1 MTFRVLLIAFLAL
14 VGAPVSAVSTTRSA
28 PEPVSDAPMMF
39 YVVKGPP
46 DACGHGCDRW
56 IAMEGKIDSA
66 AAPRFWRFLEQTGGR
81 GLPMYFSSPGGD
93 LGQALTMGAML
104 RKKPATARVAHT
116 IVNEC
121 GFEAQ
126 DSDVCRKLKQSG
138 RELHGDLRT
147 RGAMCNSAC
156 PYLMLGAT
164 TREIAPDAL
173 LAIHSPKVTV
183 RFRFG
188 QPSPEVRDAAIE
200 RGHESIDRRL
210 SLYIVKMGADPGLF
224 ALASTIKFEDMHILT
239 RDEIARFGIDRREMV
254 ETPWTFENI
263 GRGVVR
269 KVVSQKHDGDSAYH
283 SSQWRL
289 LCFNTGQFELD
300 FQREATA
307 NARSATVSIANSG
320 PRPLYFT
327 LIPSKPPGFEL
338 WALRTARLSLQS
350 LADGAQFD
358 LTEASRGV
366 DGSKLEH
373 VAKISSEGL
382 AGALDS
388 LLATCPPPRTVAP
401 LQGIGAR
408 DSVAK

>member
-1 MTFRVLLIAFLAL
+1 MTLRVLLIVIL
-14 VGAPVSAVSTTRSA
+14 VVVSAISAAWSA
-28 PEPVSDAPMMF
+28 PDPVSDPPMVF

-46 DACGHGCDRW
+46 DSCGRGCDRW
-56 IAMEGKIDSA
+56 IAIEGKIDSA
-66 AAPRFWRFLEQTGGR
+66 AAPRFWRFLQQNSDR
-81 GLPMYFSSPGGD
+81 GLPMYFSSPGGNLD
-93 LGQALTMGAML
+93 QALTMGGML
-104 RKKPATARVAHT
+104 RQKPATARVAHT

-126 DSDVCRKLKQSG
+126 DSDVCLKLKQSG

-164 TREIAPDAL
+164 TRETAPDAL

-188 QPSPEVRDAAIE
+188 QPSQQMRDLAVE
-200 RGHESIDRRL
+200 RGYESIERRL
-210 SLYIVKMGADPGLF
+210 SPYIARMGVDSGLF
-224 ALASTIKFEDMHILT
+224 ALASTIKFEDVHILT

-254 ETPWTFENI
+254 ETPWTVENI
-263 GRGVVR
+263 GRSMVR
-269 KVVSQKHDGDSAYH
+269 KSVTQKHDGDSAYH

-289 LCFNTGQFELD
+289 FCLNTGQFELD

-307 NARSATVSIANSG
+307 NARSATVSVTNPG

-327 LIPSKPPGFEL
+327 FIPIKSPGFEL
-338 WALRTARLSLQS
+338 WAMRMTRVSLQS
-350 LADGAQFD
+350 LADASQFD
-358 LTEASRGV
+358 LTEAAPGV

-382 AGALDS
+382 AGALDG
-388 LLATCPPPRTVAP
+388 LLATCPAPRNVAP
-401 LQGIGAR
+401 LQSIGAR

>member
-1 MTFRVLLIAFLAL
+1 MTLRVFLVVIL
-14 VGAPVSAVSTTRSA
+14 VVVSATSAAWSA
-28 PEPVSDAPMMF
+28 PDPVPDPPMMF

-46 DACGHGCDRW
+46 DSCGHGCDRW
-56 IAMEGKIDSA
+56 IAIEGKIDSA
-66 AAPRFWRFLEQTGGR
+66 AAPRFWRFLQQNSDR
-81 GLPMYFSSPGGD
+81 GLPMYFSSPGGNLD
-93 LGQALTMGAML
+93 QAMTMGGML
-104 RKKPATARVAHT
+104 RQKPATARVART

-126 DSDVCRKLKQSG
+126 DSDVCLKLKQSG

-183 RFRFG
+183 GFRFG
-188 QPSPEVRDAAIE
+188 PPSQQMSDLAVEHGYETIE
-200 RGHESIDRRL
+200 RRL
-210 SLYIVKMGADPGLF
+210 SFYVVRMGVDSGLF

-239 RDEIARFGIDRREMV
+239 RGEIARFGIDPREMV
-254 ETPWTFENI
+254 ETLWTVENI
-263 GRGVVR
+263 GRTVVH
-269 KVVSQKHDGDSAYH
+269 KSVTQKHDGDSAYH

-289 LCFNTGQFELD
+289 FCLNTGQFELD

-307 NARSATVSIANSG
+307 NAKSATVSITNPG

-327 LIPSKPPGFEL
+327 LIPTKSPGFEL
-338 WALRTARLSLQS
+338 WAMRMTRVSLQS
-350 LADGAQFD
+350 LADASQFD
-358 LTEASRGV
+358 LTEAAPGV

-388 LLATCPPPRTVAP
+388 LLATCPAPRNVAP
-401 LQGIGAR
+401 LQSIGAR